1 MNSNS
6 HNKRIVVTPTE
17 DVDRREPQQ
26 KGTKRTLDGALKSE
40 ESKKDQKGST
50 YEEERRKKDISSG
63 TGKHKVRGTMAGT
76 PGSDSKKTMR
86 KQHPVEKD
94 DTKVFYPEVKGGSKG
109 KVEPPEVASERGGSN
124 SLNRMEGKP
133 TSILV
138 NKKLSK
144 EMAGERSVLQ
154 LVTT

>member
-76 PGSDSKKTMR
+76 PGSDSKNTKK
-86 KQHPVEKD
+86 KQHPVEKEEIL
-94 DTKVFYPEVKGGSKG
+94 PGSKG
-109 KVEPPEVASERGGSN
+109 RIKRKSRASRGCIRKG
-124 SLNRMEGKP
+124 R
-133 TSILV
+133 I
-138 NKKLSK
+138 KL
-144 EMAGERSVLQ
+144 
-154 LVTT
+154 T